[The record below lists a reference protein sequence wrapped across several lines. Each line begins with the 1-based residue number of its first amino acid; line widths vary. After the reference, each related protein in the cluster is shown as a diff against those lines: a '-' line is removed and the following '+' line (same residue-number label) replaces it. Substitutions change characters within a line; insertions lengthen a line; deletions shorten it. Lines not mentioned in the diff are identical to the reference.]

1 MVRKDEF
8 AMSQQ
13 KPRRSGRREHG
24 QSGDTIL
31 IIGLALL
38 AVIQGSAVVGGVILG
53 IVKML
58 AALLRL

>member
-1 MVRKDEF
+1 
-8 AMSQQ
+8 MSQQ

>member
-1 MVRKDEF
+1 
-8 AMSQQ
+8 MSRQ
-13 KPRRSGRREHG
+13 KPRRSRRPEQD

-38 AVIQGSAVVGGVILG
+38 AVLQGSVVVGGVVLG
-53 IVKML
+53 IVKMF